1 MFKSKIFNSV
11 MRYMLVAMLAL
22 QPNTIWA
29 DDTTISDVAYLQ
41 ECKDNYGNRQGV
53 GVTIDNIESLLLAKG
68 MLAKSSDGTQYDV
81 KQKPLF
87 LKISIFK
94 KDDNTLQDA
103 SIFTIHRGGQEI
115 NTSDLSSWP
124 NVAYKAKAGVFYY
137 SGTNNNFHP
146 QDIQFR
152 ILQGTSQDLSLY
164 TIKSRSK

>member
-22 QPNTIWA
+22 LPNAIWA

-41 ECKDNYGNRQGV
+41 ECKDNYGYRQGV

-81 KQKPLF
+81 KQKPLY
-87 LKISIFK
+87 LKISIYK
-94 KDDNTLQDA
+94 KEDNSLQDA
-103 SIFTIHRGGQEI
+103 SAFKIHRGGQYGFNEI

-124 NVAYKAKAGVFYY
+124 NVAYKAKAGVFIILELIIIFFLKIYNLESFKELHKIY
-137 SGTNNNFHP
+137 LF
-146 QDIQFR
+146 IQ
-152 ILQGTSQDLSLY
+152 
-164 TIKSRSK
+164 

>member
-94 KDDNTLQDA
+94 KM
-103 SIFTIHRGGQEI
+103 I
-115 NTSDLSSWP
+115 
-124 NVAYKAKAGVFYY
+124 
-137 SGTNNNFHP
+137 
-146 QDIQFR
+146 
-152 ILQGTSQDLSLY
+152 ILCRMHLFLRFIEEGNMVLM
-164 TIKSRSK
+164 K